1 MVKYLYKLLFNV
13 SLSEELYNKYNE
25 FNDNKV
31 NTLSTILCSLLLWIC
46 TYVYVIQKASINL
59 YYNTIPE
66 DYKGFVYI
74 NLFLF
79 IITFVLSLKICLMNY
94 LKARHAKSM
103 EVYTLFVKFNV
114 FSCFFQDLN
123 LILAILSYSTLLILK
138 VMIGKCQ
145 SNNVINYKSLYCN
158 TLYDSNDM
166 PSNVILA
173 LIVSPLAYSCL
184 SSGTRFWAIL
194 TSYVFSAITVFYT
207 INYMNIWNNY
217 CLFSLYFSLSFCLII
232 YETERQK
239 LQLFLS
245 NCDLQIQIVEN
256 RRLEKETRTSEMRY
270 MIYNLGS
277 TIKDVSLYSTWYIVF
292 VLIFKWM
299 LIVIYIISLLIY

>member
-25 FNDNKV
+25 FNDHKV
-31 NTLSTILCSLLLWIC
+31 NTISTILCSLLLWIC

-59 YYNTIPE
+59 YYNTVPE

-94 LKARHAKSM
+94 LKARHGESM
-103 EVYTLFVKFNV
+103 DTYTLYVKCKV
-114 FSCFFQDLN
+114 YSCFFQDLN
-123 LILAILSYSTLLILK
+123 LIFAILSYSTLLILK

-145 SNNVINYKSLYCN
+145 DMDLMDYKSLYCN
-158 TLYDSNDM
+158 TLYDSKDM
-166 PSNVILA
+166 PSNVVLA
-173 LIVSPLAYSCL
+173 LIVSPLAYPCL
-184 SSGTRFWAIL
+184 SSGTRFWAVL
-194 TSYVFSAITVFYT
+194 TSYVLSAISIFYT
-207 INYMNIWNNY
+207 INYMDIWTDY
-217 CLFSLYFSLSFCLII
+217 SLFSLYFSLSFCLII

-277 TIKDVSLYSTWYIVF
+277 TIKDVSLYST
-292 VLIFKWM
+292 
-299 LIVIYIISLLIY
+299 

>member
-25 FNDNKV
+25 FNDHKV
-31 NTLSTILCSLLLWIC
+31 NTISTILCSLLLWIC

-59 YYNTIPE
+59 YYNTVPE

-94 LKARHAKSM
+94 LKARHGESM
-103 EVYTLFVKFNV
+103 DTYTLYVKCKV
-114 FSCFFQDLN
+114 YSCFFQDLN
-123 LILAILSYSTLLILK
+123 LIFAILSYSTLLILK

-145 SNNVINYKSLYCN
+145 DMDLMDYKSLYCN
-158 TLYDSNDM
+158 TLYDSKDM
-166 PSNVILA
+166 PSNVVLA
-173 LIVSPLAYSCL
+173 LIVGPLAYPCL
-184 SSGTRFWAIL
+184 SSGTRFWAVL
-194 TSYVFSAITVFYT
+194 TSYVLSAISIFYT
-207 INYMNIWNNY
+207 INYMDIWTDY
-217 CLFSLYFSLSFCLII
+217 SLFSLYFSLSFCLII

-277 TIKDVSLYSTWYIVF
+277 TIKDVSLYST
-292 VLIFKWM
+292 
-299 LIVIYIISLLIY
+299 

>member
-25 FNDNKV
+25 FNDHKV
-31 NTLSTILCSLLLWIC
+31 NTISTILCSLLLWIC

-59 YYNTIPE
+59 YYNTVPE

-79 IITFVLSLKICLMNY
+79 IITFILSLKICLMNY
-94 LKARHAKSM
+94 LKARHEESM
-103 EVYTLFVKFNV
+103 DTYTLYVKCKV
-114 FSCFFQDLN
+114 YSCFFQDLN
-123 LILAILSYSTLLILK
+123 LIFAILSYSTLLILK

-145 SNNVINYKSLYCN
+145 DMDLMDYKSLYCN
-158 TLYDSNDM
+158 TLYDSKDM
-166 PSNVILA
+166 PSNVVLA
-173 LIVSPLAYSCL
+173 LIVSPLAYPCL
-184 SSGTRFWAIL
+184 SSGTRFWAVL
-194 TSYVFSAITVFYT
+194 TSYVLSAISIFYT
-207 INYMNIWNNY
+207 INYMDIWTDY
-217 CLFSLYFSLSFCLII
+217 SLFAPYFSLSFCLII

-270 MIYNLGS
+270 MIYNLGN
-277 TIKDVSLYSTWYIVF
+277 TIKDVSLYST
-292 VLIFKWM
+292 
-299 LIVIYIISLLIY
+299 